1 MSDSSL
7 NQDSAFSYLE
17 DLRTLFLD
25 TFTSDQISAAIS
37 YSLNDKFK
45 DSIRNKMNYYNT
57 NLNDSDSVSK
67 LKKGVFEYKD
77 NILQAN
83 DILMERGDKINMM
96 VKKADNLR
104 TESANYYG
112 NAKKVKKVN
121 KSRYYLLIF
130 FCILIG
136 LSLVYLITAMGC
148 GWDFSQC

>member
-1 MSDSSL
+1 MCMSDSSL
-7 NQDSAFSYLE
+7 NQESAFSYLE

-25 TFTSDQISAAIS
+25 TFTSDQIGAAIS

-57 NLNDSDSVSK
+57 NLNDSDSMSK

-77 NILQAN
+77 NLLQAN

-112 NAKKVKKVN
+112 NV
-121 KSRYYLLIF
+121 LFIF
-130 FCILIG
+130 
-136 LSLVYLITAMGC
+136 
-148 GWDFSQC
+148 D